1 MACYRY
7 FRFIIHII
15 HTIHS
20 LFHNFCVDS
29 GAIYI
34 FPYLGYSQN

>member
-7 FRFIIHII
+7 FRFTIHII

-34 FPYLGYSQN
+34 LIYLGYSQN